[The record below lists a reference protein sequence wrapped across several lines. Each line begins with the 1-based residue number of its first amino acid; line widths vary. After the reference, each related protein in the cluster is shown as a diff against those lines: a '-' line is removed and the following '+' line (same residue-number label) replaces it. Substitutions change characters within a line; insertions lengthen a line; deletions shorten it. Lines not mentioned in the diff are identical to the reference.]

1 MGTWLTNNKDII
13 GIALAV
19 IGLAVTA
26 YTVATAR
33 TSQRR
38 DAFMRMHEVLLLPEI
53 QEGRRLLYQV
63 EAIDDVPS
71 QNTIEYQK
79 INRAL
84 AIFDTL
90 GHYVRRGHVDRREAL
105 ELWHHS
111 LVDLKLPAETFIQAR
126 KLKHR
131 SEWTPWPRLRWLM
144 SEAAT
149 YRSNEDCCKA
159 RQTPGSV

>member
-63 EAIDDVPS
+63 DAIDDVPS
-71 QNTIEYQK
+71 QDTIEYQK
-79 INRAL
+79 DQPSPCDLRHARAL
-84 AIFDTL
+84 
-90 GHYVRRGHVDRREAL
+90 R
-105 ELWHHS
+105 
-111 LVDLKLPAETFIQAR
+111 PAWSC
-126 KLKHR
+126 R
-131 SEWTPWPRLRWLM
+131 SP
-144 SEAAT
+144 
-149 YRSNEDCCKA
+149 
-159 RQTPGSV
+159 